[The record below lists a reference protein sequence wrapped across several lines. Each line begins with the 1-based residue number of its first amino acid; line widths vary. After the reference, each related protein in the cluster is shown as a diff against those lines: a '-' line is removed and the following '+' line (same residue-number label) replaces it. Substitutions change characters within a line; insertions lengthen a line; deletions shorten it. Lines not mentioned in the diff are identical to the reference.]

1 MAEEKSWFDS
11 LVEGADKLGSAAGN
25 IYNSF
30 SSDDDSERA
39 YLQGQVAAMQ
49 QQQNREYDAGIV
61 KIGSMEISTSS
72 SMWII
77 GGTVGRLVVGALAKK
92 LL

>member
-11 LVEGADKLGSAAGN
+11 LVDGAAKLGSAAGN

-30 SSDDDSERA
+30 SSDDDAETA

-49 QQQNREYDAGIV
+49 QQQNREYESGIV
-61 KIGSMEISTSS
+61 KIGGMEISTNSIL
-72 SMWII
+72 WIM
-77 GGTVGRLVVGALAKK
+77 GGTIGLLVVGLAAKK